1 MNRTRIALLLTTT
14 AVAATALTGTSAAY
28 AGGRNVVYRAV
39 DRPCGAAIDH

>member
-14 AVAATALTGTSAAY
+14 AVAATALTVTSVAY

-39 DRPCGAAIDH
+39 DRSHGSAIDH